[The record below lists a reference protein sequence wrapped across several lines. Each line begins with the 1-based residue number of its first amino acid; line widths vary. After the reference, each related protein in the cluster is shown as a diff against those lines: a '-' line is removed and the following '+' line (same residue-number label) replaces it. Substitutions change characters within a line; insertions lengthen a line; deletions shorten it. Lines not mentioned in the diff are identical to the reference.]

1 MAKLPKLLSAKQVA
15 TLLNLKQAQVYYI
28 FSLEGFPLTRL
39 GERVYVDE
47 ERLARWVNEHTLAN

>member
-1 MAKLPKLLSAKQVA
+1 MAKLPKLLTVKQVSA
-15 TLLNLKQAQVYYI
+15 LLNLKPAQVYYI
-28 FSLEGFPLTRL
+28 FNLEGFPLTRL